1 METETENRFLKP
13 GETATFNRK
22 TLSLIHI
29 LAKLVEE
36 GKISMQLVDDAV
48 KRVLRIK
55 FRLGLFDNPYT
66 PTSTEK
72 SASSFHKAWLL
83 QRNWQRRPLFY

>member
-1 METETENRFLKP
+1 M
-13 GETATFNRK
+13 
-22 TLSLIHI
+22 
-29 LAKLVEE
+29 AKLVEE

-72 SASSFHKAWLL
+72 ERFLLHKAWLL
-83 QRNWQRRPLFY
+83 QRNWQKRALFY